1 MLRSIKYLEGDA
13 VDATD
18 GTIGH
23 VRDFYFDDQ
32 CWVVRYLVVDT
43 GVWLAGRKVLVSPR
57 AVVHADWTLKEMH
70 VALTQEQVK
79 RSPDIDTERPVSRQ
93 HEMQHSD
100 FYGYPYYWDDVGN
113 SDGGMNRAAPAD
125 SSRGRTHDPQLR
137 SCAVVVKYHVHASDG
152 DVGHVEDLLVDDQ
165 TWAIRFLIVNTG
177 DWWLGHK
184 VLLAPQSIHDVS
196 WLDSRVSVNSTRQ
209 AIKEAPA
216 YDPTALEA
224 RAQLLRLHEHDGHA
238 TGDPTW
244 IGAEQVRA
252 DEQLR
257 DDEVDDDSDADQE
270 DALISGKQT

>member
-32 CWVVRYLVVDT
+32 CWVIRYLVVDT
-43 GVWLAGRKVLVSPR
+43 GVWLAGRKVLVSPI

-70 VALTQEQVK
+70 VALTREQVK
-79 RSPDIDTERPVSRQ
+79 GSPDIDTERPVSRQ
-93 HEMQHSD
+93 LEMQYCD
-100 FYGYPYYWDDVGN
+100 FFGYPHYWDGAGD
-113 SDGGMNRAAPAD
+113 SDGGMTGQAPAG
-125 SSRGRTHDPQLR
+125 SARGNTDDPHLR
-137 SCAVVVKYHVHASDG
+137 SCGVVMKYQIHASDG
-152 DVGHVEDLLVDDQ
+152 DVGHVEDLLVDDH
-165 TWAIRFLIVNTG
+165 TWAIRYMIVNTG
-177 DWWLGHK
+177 NWWLGHK
-184 VLLAPQSIHDVS
+184 VLLAPQSIQDVS
-196 WLDSRVSVNSTRQ
+196 WLDSKVSVNLTRQ
-209 AIKEAPA
+209 SIKEAPA
-216 YDPTALEA
+216 YDSTALQA

-257 DDEVDDDSDADQE
+257 DDDADADQE
-270 DALISGKQT
+270 DALISGTQT